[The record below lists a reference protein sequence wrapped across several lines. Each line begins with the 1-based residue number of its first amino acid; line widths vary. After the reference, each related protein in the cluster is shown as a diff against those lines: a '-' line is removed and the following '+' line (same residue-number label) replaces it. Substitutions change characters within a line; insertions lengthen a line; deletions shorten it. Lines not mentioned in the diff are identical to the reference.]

1 MHSKLYFSKVICW
14 STLRIWVFQISICVL
29 LIDISKIKLEKVF
42 RISFEFSAI
51 AYHYNQLHCSL
62 WCSFF
67 FPMRVYITYIY
78 ILYISYILTYII
90 YVSIENIYIIY
101 IYIYN
106 IYIYIYIFIYIYI
119 YVILLP
125 SYIASQFLFVS
136 RIESEIHL
144 RGSEVKYHRFR
155 DSDKQTCKKHIN

>member
-1 MHSKLYFSKVICW
+1 M
-14 STLRIWVFQISICVL
+14 
-29 LIDISKIKLEKVF
+29 
-42 RISFEFSAI
+42 
-51 AYHYNQLHCSL
+51 
-62 WCSFF
+62 
-67 FPMRVYITYIY
+67 YIYSYIY
-78 ILYISYILTYII
+78 IYIYYILYTY
-90 YVSIENIYIIY
+90 IY

-106 IYIYIYIFIYIYI
+106 IYIYI